1 MVHIPRF
8 DLLTPNPQPPT
19 TMTTYNSRN
28 GVIRFAPGDAVV
40 TPIAD
45 RETVVSCDLHG
56 CTLSNGARYAP
67 ERLTLSAITPDQ
79 IRSLS
84 QIGYRVTGEDRK
96 NVWLSGNG
104 EDVLTTVAHLPKF
117 IAEITN

>member
-1 MVHIPRF
+1 
-8 DLLTPNPQPPT
+8 
-19 TMTTYNSRN
+19 MTTYNIRN
-28 GVIRFAPGDAVV
+28 GVIRFKAGDAVV

-67 ERLTLSAITPDQ
+67 EALSPSSITPDQ

-96 NVWLSGNG
+96 NVWLNGNG
-104 EDVLTTVAHLPKF
+104 EDVMTTVAYLPDF
-117 IAEITN
+117 IAEMTN